1 MTLQPI
7 FERRG
12 DNARRRTCMLM
23 ITHKCNLNCTY
34 CYETHK
40 DGQEMSFAM
49 AKTILMKEFDF
60 VERSDKFDE
69 IEIDFM
75 GGEPLMNFPLIKQV
89 VEWIEGN
96 TPRIPYICFMTSN
109 GTLFSSEIKEWF
121 EKHRDTIIPCISYD
135 GTSDMQVVNRGAG
148 AKNIDLG
155 FFIKNWPNQGFHM
168 TISKETLPNLVRGI
182 IKLQRMG
189 GALEAALA
197 QGINWTKDDAVLFLE
212 QLRLLAN
219 EYLSDNTLTPI
230 SLLTRQLFVNASTSE
245 GQMKYCGTG
254 TGMVTY
260 ENDGKSYGCH
270 LFSPIVLGDK
280 AVEIGEFN
288 WDDESIGNDEE
299 CSTCVLKHYCPTCMG
314 FNYRFRGSLA
324 KRDKNACHMHLASLL
339 AACEFQIKYLVQRG
353 TLNTDDDAA
362 HAKLALQTY
371 QVLCGFNFPDSK
383 APFSINKE
391 RKGGDNNES

>member
-12 DNARRRTCMLM
+12 DNARRRTCMLR

-121 EKHRDTIIPCISYD
+121 
-135 GTSDMQVVNRGAG
+135 
-148 AKNIDLG
+148 
-155 FFIKNWPNQGFHM
+155 
-168 TISKETLPNLVRGI
+168 
-182 IKLQRMG
+182 
-189 GALEAALA
+189 
-197 QGINWTKDDAVLFLE
+197 
-212 QLRLLAN
+212 
-219 EYLSDNTLTPI
+219 
-230 SLLTRQLFVNASTSE
+230 
-245 GQMKYCGTG
+245 
-254 TGMVTY
+254 
-260 ENDGKSYGCH
+260 
-270 LFSPIVLGDK
+270 
-280 AVEIGEFN
+280 
-288 WDDESIGNDEE
+288 
-299 CSTCVLKHYCPTCMG
+299 
-314 FNYRFRGSLA
+314 
-324 KRDKNACHMHLASLL
+324 
-339 AACEFQIKYLVQRG
+339 
-353 TLNTDDDAA
+353 
-362 HAKLALQTY
+362 
-371 QVLCGFNFPDSK
+371 
-383 APFSINKE
+383 
-391 RKGGDNNES
+391 